1 MRALVLALPALV
13 ASVLFTAPA
22 AAQASEH
29 GPRLDAQAALALDA
43 SYDRELRAID
53 AEADAATAL
62 YVTGVILHVGGL
74 GAMVGTGIAGFCISF
89 TSSCSGA
96 HELAQ
101 NGSIIG
107 GSIALLG
114 LVGIFVG
121 VGLDV
126 DSGHRRRDL
135 GARPSLAL
143 DFAPSTD
150 GASLSLRG
158 TF

>member
-1 MRALVLALPALV
+1 MRALVLALSALV
-13 ASVLFTAPA
+13 VSTVLSAAPA
-22 AAQASEH
+22 AAQSSA
-29 GPRLDAQAALALDA
+29 PRLDPQAALALDA

-62 YVTGVILHVGGL
+62 YVTGVILHVGGI
-74 GAMVGTGIAGFCISF
+74 GTMVGTGIAGFCISF
-89 TSSCSGA
+89 TSSCSSA
-96 HELAQ
+96 HDLAT
-101 NGSIIG
+101 NGNIIG
-107 GSIALLG
+107 GSLALLG

-135 GARPSLAL
+135 GTRPSLAL

-150 GASLSLRG
+150 GASVSLHG